1 MCAIPFWVSSS
12 PLHLLIPVLS
22 SALSLDLVLVLLPM
36 STRYLTLVV
45 RVGRRCTPLEQEPPY
60 GAVRS
65 PFNAF
70 LHGALHWATQYW
82 TGDEFMHSFNFETEK
97 FETIPPPSHLA
108 LKEWLTLGVLEGC
121 LLLCVFDDDSSK
133 FEMWIMR
140 DYGVQDS
147 WTKIFV
153 IENLYLRRYQPEEYG
168 PIMFLSNG
176 EILMS
181 YGVGAVVCYNPETKS
196 FRKTSIAPTESEFVA
211 VAYSPSFVSLYDIA
225 KGEEVER
232 IRNHENFNKLFNEG
246 RRSAAVS
253 GTSAHQCTNLN
264 PGSCSP
270 GVEEAFPKP
279 IITTSSATSNEQVD
293 FALRIGSKCAICG
306 GQLGYVFRGKGFA
319 MCQKCF
325 DASSS

>member
-1 MCAIPFWVSSS
+1 MAAHRSLQIPAT
-12 PLHLLIPVLS
+12 PS
-22 SALSLDLVLVLLPM
+22 SA
-36 STRYLTLVV
+36 
-45 RVGRRCTPLEQEPPY
+45 
-60 GAVRS
+60 A
-65 PFNAF
+65 
-70 LHGALHWATQYW
+70 
-82 TGDEFMHSFNFETEK
+82 
-97 FETIPPPSHLA
+97 
-108 LKEWLTLGVLEGC
+108 
-121 LLLCVFDDDSSK
+121 
-133 FEMWIMR
+133 
-140 DYGVQDS
+140 
-147 WTKIFV
+147 
-153 IENLYLRRYQPEEYG
+153 
-168 PIMFLSNG
+168 
-176 EILMS
+176 
-181 YGVGAVVCYNPETKS
+181 ETKS

>member
-1 MCAIPFWVSSS
+1 
-12 PLHLLIPVLS
+12 
-22 SALSLDLVLVLLPM
+22 
-36 STRYLTLVV
+36 
-45 RVGRRCTPLEQEPPY
+45 
-60 GAVRS
+60 
-65 PFNAF
+65 
-70 LHGALHWATQYW
+70 
-82 TGDEFMHSFNFETEK
+82 MHSFNFETEK